1 MDRLTALVVLH
12 AISAAGKG
20 SVDMGAVPCE
30 VVTHDPRFVL
40 SRISAPTC
48 SLFQTFDRLV
58 KGPTLRTLS
67 FTLFLLYHGWK
78 LFQLNSHTWY
88 DLLGSAEQVL
98 QWLWRR
104 PGLSG

>member
-1 MDRLTALVVLH
+1 MDRLASFVVLH
-12 AISAAGKG
+12 AILVAGEG
-20 SVDMGAVPCE
+20 TVDVGNVLRE
-30 VVTHDPRFVL
+30 VIKHDPQIRPFQNPCADL
-40 SRISAPTC
+40 L
-48 SLFQTFDRLV
+48 LFQTFDQLV

-78 LFQLNSHTWY
+78 LFQPTSHTWY